1 MARMWLGWAQV
12 GNFFATVL
20 VVPFFTIATSVFYL
34 DLRVRKE
41 ALDLQLMLNPGAVA
55 GSAAVSSMFS

>member
-1 MARMWLGWAQV
+1 M
-12 GNFFATVL
+12 GNFFGSLL
-20 VVPFFTIATSVFYL
+20 VVPFLTIATSVFYF

-55 GSAAVSSMFS
+55 GSAAVSSMSS